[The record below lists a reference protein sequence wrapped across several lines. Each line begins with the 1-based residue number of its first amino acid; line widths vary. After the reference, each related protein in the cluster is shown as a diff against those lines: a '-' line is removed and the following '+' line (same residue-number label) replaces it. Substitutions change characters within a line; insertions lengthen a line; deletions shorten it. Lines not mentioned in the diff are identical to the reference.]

1 MWYNARM
8 KHWSV
13 DTTELE
19 KDPIAFTK
27 WRLEQAVNWGIRDG
41 KINERE
47 LREHWNSLDIDPYK
61 KKFLALLLAA

>member
-1 MWYNARM
+1 MN

-19 KDPIAFTK
+19 KDPVAFAK
-27 WRLEQAVNWGIRDG
+27 WRLEQAINWGIRDG

-47 LREHWNSLDIDPYK
+47 LREHWDSLDIDVYK
-61 KKFLALLLAA
+61 KRFLSLLLSL